1 MGRYDRYILA
11 QLAALFGFFSLILIS
26 VYWVN
31 DAVDRFDRLISDGQT
46 FMVFLEFSALA
57 LPRLMLIVLPVA
69 AFVATLFAFNR
80 LIGESEM
87 VVLQTAGLSAL
98 RLLRPVLMFGCL
110 VGLLTALIGN
120 VLAPTARVQLAD
132 REQEVESDMTGRFLR
147 EGEFLH
153 PTDGLTVYIRD
164 ITELGDFRDVFMH
177 DLSTPGNETTYLAPR
192 ALLIAAETGPRMVM
206 FDGMS
211 QSLDLETQRLSIV
224 RFQDFTYDI
233 GALIQQS
240 DARGVDIRELPTVT
254 LIGADD
260 ALADLLNLPLAQ
272 MLFAGHDRIARALF
286 VVFTPLI
293 AAATLML
300 GSFSR
305 LGLWPQIL
313 AAVLIVIPLQAIWN
327 AAEAAALRDADLYLL
342 AYLQPLAAAMVAATL
357 AGLAMVGRA
366 RLSPGRL
373 WA

>member
-147 EGEFLH
+147 QGEFLH

-192 ALLIAAETGPRMVM
+192 ALLVAAETGPRMVM

-240 DARGVDIRELPTVT
+240 DARGADIRELPTVT
-254 LIGADD
+254 LIGADE

-327 AAEAAALRDADLYLL
+327 TAEAAALRDADLYLL
-342 AYLQPLAAAMVAATL
+342 AYLQPFVAALVALTL

>member
-224 RFQDFTYDI
+224 QFQDFTYDI

-240 DARGVDIRELPTVT
+240 DARSADIRELPTAT
-254 LIGADD
+254 LIGADQEQ
-260 ALADLLNLPLAQ
+260 ADLLNLPLAQ
-272 MLFAGHDRIARALF
+272 MLFTGHDRIARSLF
-286 VVFTPLI
+286 VMFTPLM

-342 AYLQPLAAAMVAATL
+342 AYLQPFVAALVALTL

>member
-177 DLSTPGNETTYLAPR
+177 DLSSPGNETTYLAPR

-240 DARGVDIRELPTVT
+240 DARGADIRELPTAT
-254 LIGADD
+254 LIGADET
-260 ALADLLNLPLAQ
+260 LADLLNLPLAQ

-327 AAEAAALRDADLYLL
+327 TAEAAALRDADLYLL
-342 AYLQPLAAAMVAATL
+342 AYLQPFVAALVALTL